1 MSAAPPPR
9 ISAVLSTLKQAVI
22 LLALLACVSPPAS
35 SRQAEGGDVLARAG
49 DEAATTTDEKQRAL
63 SILLA
68 AAERARGAG
77 ETLEAARYMNRA
89 GRLQLRLNLPHDALS
104 TYTQAL
110 STLNQAADA
119 PTKVDGLNGVGT
131 AYIDLVKC
139 DRAQS
144 SFRQAIALS
153 EQNGYVAGKAEA
165 LLYLSSCQNFSNH
178 GLALETAQESLELW
192 QSINHKW
199 GTAKAYAAVGEYQFS
214 QNELMAAAES
224 YEAAL
229 SIWRELNLPDEQAD
243 ALINLG
249 FIEYRK
255 GAWQNSMSFLTRA
268 QDLLGEKPDPYKMGQ
283 ITAGIAE
290 AFIES
295 GMPEAGLEKLQQA
308 SVYFQQAQRKH
319 AVMVMTWDIGK
330 TYYFLGDYAA
340 AASNLQASLAEG
352 EVIREPAIT
361 AMSHEYLG
369 RTYVAMGDRAAALG
383 HYEAAVDL
391 YLKVGDRMEA
401 GRTKALMAQLY
412 QQEGK
417 VEKAR
422 TFYQSALAAF
432 RTLTDHVNESAALYA
447 LGSLELG
454 QGNLDPAEE
463 LLRKSIEATENIRRV
478 SKSSDLT
485 AAFSANVY
493 ERYEKYIECLMRR
506 GGGQPTRELSIRA
519 FETSELARGRS
530 LAELLRA
537 TETNLAPGIDPQLAG
552 QEKSLRQALR
562 VKEDYKVALLSRAYK
577 KEDLD
582 ALEADTARL
591 EGEYGRVVE
600 TIRAR
605 YPSYA
610 EMSEPAGWGLR
621 RIQEQVVADDQ
632 TVLLEYSLG
641 EDKSYAWAVTRDGI
655 ESFEL
660 PARSAIDG
668 AAQKVYRL
676 LSADPSRDVD
686 VELSAATRELGRLIL
701 SPVSAHPDKRRIIV
715 VADGTLNYI
724 PFQILP
730 VAGDEPLVAR
740 YEVVNAPSASILGQL
755 RQEAARRQPAAKL
768 LAAFGDPVFASNYA
782 QRAGGEAG
790 ALLASARPVE
800 AGRWRPGLRN
810 IELNADAFDPSIIK
824 PLFYATRELANLR
837 DVAGAGESLVAPDF
851 AATREQLLRTD
862 LTRYAIIHFATHGLL
877 DPKRPE
883 NSGLVLSTVD
893 REGREQNGFVGLKD
907 IYALRAPVDLVVL
920 SACQT
925 ALGKDVRGEGLI
937 GLTRG
942 FMYAGASTVVA
953 SLWKVDDEATAE
965 LMKQFYV
972 NMLRRGLPPAAALR
986 EAQNVIRQRPEW
998 SSPHYWAAFTL
1009 QGEYREVIRPPR
1021 DSLIVSAYGALEWA
1035 TAVLML
1041 AGGAAWL
1048 YRRRKLKPGRA
1059 EDSYSTVK
1067 K

>member
-1 MSAAPPPR
+1 MSAALPPR
-9 ISAVLSTLKQAVI
+9 DSAVLPAIKRAVI
-22 LLALLACVSPPAS
+22 LLALLACVLSPAF
-35 SRQAEGGDVLARAG
+35 SRQAEGEDVLARES

-63 SILLA
+63 TILLA
-68 AAERARGAG
+68 AADRARAAG
-77 ETLEAARYMNRA
+77 ESLEAARYMNRA

-104 TYTQAL
+104 TFNGAL
-110 STLNQAADA
+110 STFGQSSDA
-119 PTKVDGLNGVGT
+119 PSKVDSLNGVGA

-139 DRAQS
+139 DQAQS
-144 SFRQAIALS
+144 SFQQAVALS
-153 EQNGYVAGKAEA
+153 EQSAYVHGKAEA
-165 LLYLSSCQNFSNH
+165 LLYLSACQNFSNH
-178 GLALETAQESLELW
+178 GLALRTAQESLALW
-192 QSINHKW
+192 QSINHRW
-199 GTAKAYAAVGEYQFS
+199 GTAKAYAAIGEYQLS
-214 QNELMAAAES
+214 QNELMAATES

-229 SIWRELNLPDEQAD
+229 NSWRELNLPDEQAD

-308 SVYFQQAQRKH
+308 SEYFQQTQHKH

-330 TYYFLGDYAA
+330 TYYFLGDYPAA
-340 AASNLQASLAEG
+340 VANLQASLAEG
-352 EVIREPAIT
+352 EAIREPAIT

-369 RTYVAMGDRAAALG
+369 RTLVATGDRAAALG

-391 YLKVGDRMEA
+391 YMKVGNRMEA
-401 GRTKALMAQLY
+401 ARTKALMAQLY

-422 TFYQSALAAF
+422 TFYQTALTTF
-432 RTLTDHVNESAALYA
+432 RTLTDHVNESATLYA

-454 QGNLDPAEE
+454 EGNQDAAEE
-463 LLRKSIEATENIRRV
+463 LLRKSIEVTENVRRV

-506 GGGQPTRELSIRA
+506 GGRRPSAELSARA
-519 FETSELARGRS
+519 FETSEMARGRS

-537 TETNLAPGIDPQLAG
+537 TETNLAPGIDPQLAE
-552 QEKSLRQALR
+552 QEKSLRQSLR
-562 VKEDYKVALLSRAYK
+562 VKEDYKVALLSGAYK
-577 KEDLD
+577 KEELD
-582 ALEADTARL
+582 ALEAETARL
-591 EGEYGRVVE
+591 EEEYGRVVE
-600 TIRAR
+600 TIRAL

-621 RIQEQVVADDQ
+621 WIQEQVVADDQ

-641 EDKSYAWAVTRDGI
+641 DDKSYVWAVTRDGI

-660 PARSAIDG
+660 PARSAIDA

-676 LSADPSRDVD
+676 LSAEPGIDVD
-686 VELSAATRELGRLIL
+686 GELSSATRELGRLIL
-701 SPVSAHPDKRRIIV
+701 SPVSAHLEKRRIIV

-730 VAGDEPLVAR
+730 APSDNEPLVAH
-740 YEVVNAPSASILGQL
+740 YEVVNAPSASVLGEL
-755 RQEAARRQPAAKL
+755 RQEAARRHTTTKL

-782 QRAGGEAG
+782 QRKDAGGG
-790 ALLASARPVE
+790 ALVASAQPAE
-800 AGRWRPGLRN
+800 AERWRPALRD
-810 IELNADAFDPSIIK
+810 IELNADAFDPSVIK
-824 PLFYATRELANLR
+824 PLFYAKRELANLR
-837 DVAGAGESLVAPDF
+837 DVAGAGESLIAPDF

-862 LTRYAIIHFATHGLL
+862 LTRYAILHFATHGLL

-893 REGREQNGFVGLKD
+893 RDGREQNGFVGLKD

-972 NMLRRGLPPAAALR
+972 NMLRKGLPPAAALR
-986 EAQNVIRQRPEW
+986 EAQNFIRQRPEW

-1009 QGEYREVIRPPR
+1009 QGEYREVIRPAR
-1021 DSLIVSAYGALEWA
+1021 DAGVVSAYKALVWA
-1035 TAVLML
+1035 SVLLGLAV
-1041 AGGAAWL
+1041 GAAWW
-1048 YRRRKLKPGRA
+1048 RGRHKLRLARSGA
-1059 EDSYSTVK
+1059 
-1067 K
+1067 